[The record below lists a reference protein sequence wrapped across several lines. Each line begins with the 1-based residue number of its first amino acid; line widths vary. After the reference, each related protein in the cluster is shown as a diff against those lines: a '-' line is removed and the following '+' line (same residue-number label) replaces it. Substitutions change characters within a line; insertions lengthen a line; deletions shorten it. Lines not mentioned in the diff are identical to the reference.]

1 MEIVKQR
8 TEFTV
13 RVYPQKGIVS
23 HQMHG
28 FVEGEN
34 FRSMLRAGI
43 AAYLKH
49 GCRSWLSDDSKNPL
63 VAQEDLVWGQNE
75 WEPQILEAGWK
86 FWALVVP
93 EKAFG
98 KMAMRAIIQRYK
110 EKGVTVELFKTYDEA
125 LAWLESQS
133 E

>member
-8 TEFTV
+8 NEFTV
-13 RVYPQKGIVS
+13 RVYPEKGIVS

-34 FRSMLRAGI
+34 FRAMLRAGLE
-43 AAYLKH
+43 AYLKY
-49 GCRSWLSDDSKNPL
+49 GCHSWLSDDSKNPL
-63 VAQEDLVWGQNE
+63 VNKEDLEWGE
-75 WEPQILEAGWK
+75 TGWEPHILKAGWK

-93 EKAFG
+93 ERAFG
-98 KMAMRAIIQRYK
+98 KIAMRAIIKRYK
-110 EKGVTVELFKTYDEA
+110 KKGVTVEVFKSYDEA

-133 E
+133 